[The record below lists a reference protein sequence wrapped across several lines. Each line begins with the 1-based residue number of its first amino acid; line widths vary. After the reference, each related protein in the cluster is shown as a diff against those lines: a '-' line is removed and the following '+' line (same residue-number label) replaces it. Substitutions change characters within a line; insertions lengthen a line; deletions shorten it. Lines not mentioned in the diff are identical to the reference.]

1 MLHTRQSKL
10 NESLRVF
17 AGKSHS
23 TKLESVTVA
32 ARMAGSMC
40 SRHAT
45 IQILFGLLCGI
56 SLFSWWN
63 PQALAQETAA
73 SKETVA
79 SQASVP
85 NLGHETPSDPRDI
98 VAEIR
103 VEGNRIFSREDVL
116 RMVRTSVGRPYEQTI
131 ITEDVRRMISS
142 KKFMDVQTTTQQTP
156 EGRIVTFIV
165 REKQILTSVKIIGS
179 YEIRRNELLK
189 LINLKRCDPAD
200 PYSVLQGKQLIEDHY
215 REKGY
220 GRVNVEIF
228 EGDKP
233 GDHRAIYVIHE
244 GPKQRIFRVRFEGNA
259 FASDGQLQTKI
270 QSKAGI
276 FWLFGGEVNRDKI
289 DQDKRDLEGY
299 YRSMGF
305 FQAEIQQELEW
316 DDKEKWLTL
325 VFHIH
330 EGPRSKIRSIEF
342 AGNKRFE
349 VTELLPER
357 SITEGDY
364 FNLDKLASDARKIQ
378 NVYGSQG
385 YVKAKVRPD
394 TKLFEEA
401 GIVDITY
408 VVQEDRQYR
417 IGKMDPLILAAD
429 GESPHSRFTTVL
441 DPIGVAPGDIA
452 NKVEMDASIRRING
466 ENTFATEEEKA
477 PKLTMGKATLNP
489 SKPTNPYPGDFPND
503 ETMVAERPDDIRR
516 QSPNTPTVWPAVPVV
531 HTPAAPN
538 PSYVSAQLVTQ
549 PTAQTVPASTQTV
562 RYQSPEA
569 TMVPMDDFGT
579 IAEATSTSL
588 PMAERSTQDQPIV
601 RYQNAAAGTSTNA
614 NNTTS
619 AVASGW
625 GTAST
630 FGSTSTTVRPG
641 TQIAGSAVNY
651 GSAAAGYA
659 RPSRTTTTATP
670 LASTAQPTVSGYAYP
685 HPTVATGTVATGA
698 VAAPWS
704 NGAPAGV
711 STASPISSVVYQ
723 SPTPAGSALAGVT
736 AEIPGGV
743 QQTQYSVPEGYGV
756 NPTPT
761 TPVTAT
767 GTVSGTPA
775 YTNIETGG
783 VGTYQG
789 ILPTNVVPPASESAN
804 DSSNRTNSYYSGGAG
819 TPTTEIPVT
828 GDTNRNPWIPSG
840 TDEPNYYLP
849 ITPTVNEA
857 ATGKVMLGAA
867 INSDNGLT
875 GYFTVDEQNFDL
887 LRFPRSWSDVVDGR
901 AWRGA
906 GQKFRLEL
914 MPGKD
919 VQRYSVTVTNPY
931 LPIFQRQLSGSVN
944 GFYYDRYYSEWTEHR
959 LGGRASLGYRF
970 PTRPDLSMS
979 LAFRGEQVKIDDIVS
994 TPTPIPEY
1002 EEMRGKNNLYG
1013 FKFGFNHDVRDNSFL
1028 PTDGYYWSTGVEQ
1041 VIGTFQY
1048 MRLDADVRKY
1058 FLLKEHPDQSNRHVL
1073 SLLGHA
1079 AWTGDDTPVYDKYF
1093 LGGTTTL
1100 RGFHYRGASV
1110 RESQYGEIVGG
1121 NFIMYGSAEYLFPI
1135 TANDQ
1140 FRGLLFCDVGTSQ
1153 AKIDKWDE
1161 KFRVTP
1167 GFGFRITMPMLGPAP
1182 LALDFGFPVV
1192 KQDKDDK
1199 EVFSF
1204 SMGWF
1209 RY

>member
-1 MLHTRQSKL
+1 
-10 NESLRVF
+10 
-17 AGKSHS
+17 
-23 TKLESVTVA
+23 
-32 ARMAGSMC
+32 
-40 SRHAT
+40 
-45 IQILFGLLCGI
+45 
-56 SLFSWWN
+56 
-63 PQALAQETAA
+63 
-73 SKETVA
+73 
-79 SQASVP
+79 
-85 NLGHETPSDPRDI
+85 
-98 VAEIR
+98 
-103 VEGNRIFSREDVL
+103 
-116 RMVRTSVGRPYEQTI
+116 MVRTSAGRPYEQTM

-165 REKQILTSVKIIGS
+165 REKQILTAVKIIGS
-179 YEIRRNELLK
+179 YEIRRNALLK
-189 LINLKRCDPAD
+189 LIHLKQFDPAD
-200 PYSVLQGKQLIEDHY
+200 PYSVLQGKQIIEDHY

-244 GPKQRIFRVRFEGNA
+244 GPKQRIFRVKFDGNA

-276 FWLFGGEVNRDKI
+276 FWLLGGEVNRDKI

-305 FQAEIQQELEW
+305 FQAEVQRELEW
-316 DDKEKWLTL
+316 DDQEKWLTL

-342 AGNKRFE
+342 AGNKRFDA
-349 VTELLPER
+349 TELLPER
-357 SITEGDY
+357 SIQAGDY
-364 FNLDKLASDARKIQ
+364 FNLDKLALDARKIQ

-385 YVKAKVRPD
+385 YVKARVRPD

-417 IGKMDPLILAAD
+417 IGKVDPLIQAAD
-429 GESPHSRFTTVL
+429 GDSPHTRFTAVL
-441 DPIGVAPGDIA
+441 DPLGFAPGDIA
-452 NKVEMDASIRRING
+452 NKVEMDASIRRLNKG
-466 ENTFATEEEKA
+466 NLFAADEDNA
-477 PKLTMGKATLNP
+477 PKLAMGKPTLNP
-489 SKPTNPYPGDFPND
+489 SKPTNPYPGDFLND
-503 ETMVAERPDDIRR
+503 ETMLAERPDDIRR
-516 QSPNTPTVWPAVPVV
+516 QSPNTPTWSATPVIEPMQ
-531 HTPAAPN
+531 TTRNLPCISYGRTTQNTQYGNNTTTSSDAPT
-538 PSYVSAQLVTQ
+538 SQTTTQ
-549 PTAQTVPASTQTV
+549 NGSSVQSLQTV
-562 RYQSPEA
+562 RYQSPDARSNATSTNATSADA
-569 TMVPMDDFGT
+569 TMVPIDDFGT
-579 IAEATSTSL
+579 AATDVPSVNTASSVTVSATDVDSAKMVSSAKDL
-588 PMAERSTQDQPIV
+588 GAAKDQPLV
-601 RYQNAAAGTSTNA
+601 RYQNVAASTST
-614 NNTTS
+614 S
-619 AVASGW
+619 ASGW

-641 TQIAGSAVNY
+641 TQIAGSAVSY

-659 RPSRTTTTATP
+659 RPIPAATQTTSSATSVTQPIAQSNASGYVYPYPTAANGTM
-670 LASTAQPTVSGYAYP
+670 ANGTVSN
-685 HPTVATGTVATGA
+685 GTV
-698 VAAPWS
+698 P
-704 NGAPAGV
+704 NGTAGV
-711 STASPISSVVYQ
+711 ATASPIGSVVYQ
-723 SPTPAGSALAGVT
+723 SPVTAGSALAGVT

-743 QQTQYSVPEGYGV
+743 QPTQYAVPEGYGA
-756 NPTPT
+756 NPSPT
-761 TPVTAT
+761 TSVTAT

-783 VGTYQG
+783 MGTYQG
-789 ILPTNVVPPASESAN
+789 ILPTNVIPPASDGTTNSGN
-804 DSSNRTNSYYSGGAG
+804 SNNRTNSYYSGGAG
-819 TPTTEIPVT
+819 TTMTEIPVT
-828 GDTNRNPWIPSG
+828 GDQERNPWVPTG

-849 ITPTVNEA
+849 ITPTVNET

-887 LRFPRSWSDVVDGR
+887 LRFPRSWSEVVDGR

-914 MPGKD
+914 MPGAD
-919 VQRYSVTVTNPY
+919 IQRYSVTLTNPY
-931 LPIFQRQLSGSVN
+931 LPIFQRQLSGTVN
-944 GFYYDRYYSEWTEHR
+944 GFYYDRSYSEWTEHR
-959 LGGRASLGYRF
+959 LGGRTSLDYRF
-970 PTRPDLSMS
+970 PMRPDLSMS
-979 LAFRGEQVKIDDIVS
+979 LAFRGEQVKIDDIIS
-994 TPTPIPEY
+994 TATPIPEY
-1002 EEMRGKNNLYG
+1002 EKMRGKNNLYG
-1013 FKFGFNHDVRDNSFL
+1013 FKFMFNHDVRDNSFL

-1041 VIGTFQY
+1041 VLGTFQY
-1048 MRLDADVRKY
+1048 LRLDADARKY

-1073 SLLGHA
+1073 SLLGHV
-1079 AWTGDDTPVYDKYF
+1079 AWSGDDTPVYDKYF

-1110 RESQYGEIVGG
+1110 RESQYGQIVGG

-1153 AKIDKWDE
+1153 SKINHWDE

-1192 KQDKDDK
+1192 KQDSDDK
-1199 EVFSF
+1199 ELFSF